1 MLQPMP
7 HVASTYRPPLGL
19 RGGHVQ
25 TILRGLLP
33 GPKLRADRL
42 EELTLA
48 DGDRLELHWHLPLPA
63 GAPLAVLCHGLEG
76 SAEAAYMR
84 AMARALNA
92 AGCNA
97 LAWSYRGC
105 GRLPNLLPRSYH
117 SGATEDLAAVV
128 EHALQ
133 SGTSTLFLVGFSLGG
148 NLILKYLGEQ
158 VPPLRLR
165 AAVAISAPVDLASS
179 ADALDLRRD
188 NALYR
193 LRFMRSL
200 NRKAAAKAQRFP
212 DQVSQRDWAALR
224 SVRAFDE
231 AFTAPLHGFAD
242 AEDYYARCSARPLLE
257 NLQVPALLLNAQDDP
272 LLAPPSYPELRDHP
286 YLFVEMPAHGGH
298 VAFLDTWCPLRSWTE
313 TRVPA
318 FLLAHAGE

>member
-1 MLQPMP
+1 
-7 HVASTYRPPLGL
+7 
-19 RGGHVQ
+19 
-25 TILRGLLP
+25 
-33 GPKLRADRL
+33 
-42 EELTLA
+42 
-48 DGDRLELHWHLPLPA
+48 
-63 GAPLAVLCHGLEG
+63 
-76 SAEAAYMR
+76 
-84 AMARALNA
+84 
-92 AGCNA
+92 
-97 LAWSYRGC
+97 
-105 GRLPNLLPRSYH
+105 
-117 SGATEDLAAVV
+117 
-128 EHALQ
+128 
-133 SGTSTLFLVGFSLGG
+133 
-148 NLILKYLGEQ
+148 
-158 VPPLRLR
+158 
-165 AAVAISAPVDLASS
+165 VDLASS

-272 LLAPPSYPELRDHP
+272 LLAPASYPELRDHP

-298 VAFLDTWCPLRSWTE
+298 VAFLDATRPLRSWTE